1 MDNLTA
7 LQTEATGK
15 PIEVTWRD
23 RTFTIDPP
31 EDWSLQYMH
40 HAERGQMTLA
50 IEAMLG
56 KRQYG
61 EFIAARPKPA
71 DLQALFTT
79 ALSAW
84 GLDPKD
90 FMPSSG

>member
-7 LQTEATGK
+7 LQAEAAGK
-15 PIEVTWRD
+15 AIEVSWRD
-23 RTFTIDPP
+23 RTFRIDPP

-40 HAERGQMTLA
+40 YTERNQPTRA

-56 KRQYG
+56 PKQYADFM
-61 EFIAARPKPA
+61 EARPKPA
-71 DLQALFTT
+71 DLQALLAT

>member
-7 LQTEATGK
+7 LQAEAAGK
-15 PIEVTWRD
+15 PIEIPWRD
-23 RTFTIDPP
+23 RTFSIDPP
-31 EDWSLQYMH
+31 EDWSLLYMH
-40 HAERGQMTLA
+40 YTERNQPTMA

-56 KRQYG
+56 AKQYA
-61 EFIAARPKPA
+61 EFMAARPKPA
-71 DLQALFTT
+71 DLQALLAT